1 MKPILVS
8 GIQPSGKLH
17 IGNYLGA
24 LKNFVELQNSGKY
37 QCYFFV
43 ADLHSLTESYTPEEK
58 HKQILELT
66 ADFVA
71 AGLDPKKSV
80 IFLQSQVPAHSDL
93 AWILSTITPIGELDR
108 MTQFKQKGVSIRR
121 QLHEGTSV
129 DEFGIKTTTKE
140 ERNYP
145 TYEFANVGLLTYPV
159 LMAADIILYDAKFVP
174 VGEDQI
180 QHLELTRTLARK
192 FNAKFG
198 EIFIEPQPI
207 LTETPRIMSLKNP
220 EKKMSKSDPAS
231 CVFLDDSPEDI
242 RAKFKSATTDSGNE
256 IKFDKAKPGIS
267 NLLKI
272 FSAVSGQSIK
282 ESEKMFAGSTYSNF
296 KGAVAESI
304 VTHFADF
311 RKRKSAL
318 LAKPKTL
325 ATILNSGSKKASLR
339 ANRKIKEVKS
349 KVGLTV

>member
-1 MKPILVS
+1 MTKPILVS
-8 GIQPSGKLH
+8 GIQPSGRLH

-37 QCYFFV
+37 QCYFFI

-80 IFLQSQVPAHSDL
+80 IFLQSQIPAHSEL
-93 AWILSTITPIGELDR
+93 AWILSTITPTGELRR
-108 MTQFKQKGVSIRR
+108 MTQYKDKSDN
-121 QLHEGTSV
+121 EKDS
-129 DEFGIKTTTKE
+129 
-140 ERNYP
+140 
-145 TYEFANVGLLTYPV
+145 ANTGLLTYPI

-174 VGEDQI
+174 VGEDQV

-192 FNAKFG
+192 FNSRFG

-220 EKKMSKSDPAS
+220 EKKMSKSDPSS

-272 FSAVSGQSIK
+272 FSAVSGESIK

-304 VTHFADF
+304 VAHFTDF
-311 RKRKSAL
+311 RKRKSTL
-318 LAKPKTL
+318 LARPKTL
-325 ATILNSGSKKASLR
+325 TNLLSSGSKKASLR
-339 ANRKIKEVKS
+339 ANRKIKEIKNR
-349 KVGLTV
+349 VGLTV